1 MVSYRE
7 PEDEQRQADIV
18 TEAGARG
25 RSGALLPA
33 SPARGALRNFEALRN
48 CFMGRVS
55 PPPPQLRREL

>member
-33 SPARGALRNFEALRN
+33 SPARAPERAGL
-48 CFMGRVS
+48 
-55 PPPPQLRREL
+55 